1 MCLNMFSTKRGAQLA
16 ANSYQSIL
24 HSPNIQEKL
33 TTMHFAECQEK
44 VKGSK
49 LAGSISELRTP
60 I

>member
-1 MCLNMFSTKRGAQLA
+1 MFSTKRGAQLA